1 MSRERDRMYWNCRRG
16 LLELDLL
23 LRRFLEKHL
32 DALNAQQTEAFK
44 ELLAYDDNDLLD
56 MVMER
61 AEPVNTQISE
71 VLGMIRSS

>member
-1 MSRERDRMYWNCRRG
+1 MSRDRDRMYWGCRRG

-23 LRRFLEKHL
+23 LRRFLDKHF
-32 DALNAQQTEAFK
+32 DALNAQQREAFK

-61 AEPVNTQISE
+61 AEPVNTQINE